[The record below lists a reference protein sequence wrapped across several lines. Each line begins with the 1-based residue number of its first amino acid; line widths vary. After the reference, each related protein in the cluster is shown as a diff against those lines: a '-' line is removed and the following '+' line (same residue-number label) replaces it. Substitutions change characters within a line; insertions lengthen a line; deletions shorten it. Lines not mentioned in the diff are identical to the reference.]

1 LRFWNK
7 GRAATLRNKAPILER
22 KTMKTQLPRVRTYLL
37 TMLIVLL
44 TLTSTVHRVEVKALT
59 CATNPVVIN
68 NADSGAGSLRQAI
81 LDACD
86 GSTIT
91 FANSVTGT
99 IPLATELAV
108 DKNLTIQGPGASA
121 LTISGNNAVRVFNI
135 GSVNGPINVT
145 LSGLTIAEGRATFI
159 VLPFS
164 AGFLGG
170 GICSNITGTLTI
182 ANCSL
187 LNNNAVDMN
196 NPGLPG
202 IGGGIFANN
211 GSLVAT
217 GSTFSGNG
225 GFGGAIFNNLL
236 PLSVT
241 NCTFSGNQCSNTFPG
256 GGAFAGAIYNNSVV
270 GPNNVA
276 GSTFV
281 GNTVINGGGFEDASA
296 GAIYNASDLN
306 VNNCTFAGNTVSSN
320 GFGASEGAGIFTGN
334 GTLNITNC
342 TFVGNTASSS
352 GGSSGGAIFE
362 AGPKATNVKN
372 TIIALNTVTGT
383 STSGPD
389 VSGAF
394 SSQGHNL
401 IGKGDGGTGFTNGV
415 NGDQVGS
422 IASPLDPK
430 LGPLQN
436 NGGPTSTMALLTG
449 SPAIDAG
456 DDSVLGSPL
465 FLTTDQRGAGF
476 PREFGAHVDIGA
488 FELECSAAPVVT
500 LSPVSQVG
508 TGGSVMFIAA
518 ASGTPTPT
526 VQWQVSTDGG
536 ATFTNIPG
544 ATTATLTFTPTPSQ
558 SGSQYRAVFAN
569 PCGTATTSVATLT
582 VLDTCLK
589 DNSTGNLLQWNSIT
603 GQYKFTR
610 CSDGFTITGTGVVKL
625 VNGIQMLT
633 DFKSDRRISAG
644 FNTGQRTGN
653 ATIYLMVVQGVWQS
667 FQIVDT
673 NPAAVCKC

>member
-1 LRFWNK
+1 
-7 GRAATLRNKAPILER
+7 LER
-22 KTMKTQLPRVRTYLL
+22 KTMKTQPPSVRTYLL
-37 TMLIVLL
+37 TILIVLL
-44 TLTSTVHRVEVKALT
+44 TLTSTVHRAEVKALT
-59 CATNPVVIN
+59 CTTNPVVTS

-91 FANSVTGT
+91 FANNVTGT
-99 IPLATELAV
+99 IPLVTELAV

-121 LTISGNNAVRVFNI
+121 LTISGNNAVRAFNI
-135 GSVNGPINVT
+135 GSVNGAISVT
-145 LSGLTIAEGRATFI
+145 LSGLTIAQGRATLI
-159 VLPFS
+159 TALPS
-164 AGFLGG
+164 GTGFFGG
-170 GICSNITGTLTI
+170 GICSNIGGTLTI

-202 IGGGIFANN
+202 FGGGIFTNN
-211 GSLVAT
+211 GALIVT

-225 GFGGAIFNNLL
+225 GFGGGIFNNLTL
-236 PLSVT
+236 NVT
-241 NCTFSGNQCSNTFPG
+241 NCTFSGNQCSNTLPG
-256 GGAFAGAIYNNSVV
+256 GAAFAAAIYNNSVI
-270 GPNNVA
+270 GPNSVV

-281 GNTVINGGGFEDASA
+281 GNTVNNSGGFESSIA
-296 GAIYNASDLN
+296 GAIYNAKDLN
-306 VNNCTFAGNTVSSN
+306 VTNCTFAGNTVSSI
-320 GFGASEGAGIFTGN
+320 GLGASEGGGIFTGIN
-334 GTLNITNC
+334 GTLNVTNS
-342 TFVGNTASSS
+342 TFVGNTATSSS
-352 GGSSGGAIFE
+352 TTGSFGGAIFE
-362 AGPKATNVKN
+362 AGPNPTNVKN

-383 STSGPD
+383 NTAGPD

-394 SSQGHNL
+394 TSQGHNL

-422 IASPLDPK
+422 IASPLDPN

-436 NGGPTSTMALLTG
+436 NGGPTATMALLAG
-449 SPAIDAG
+449 SPAIDVG

-465 FLTTDQRGAGF
+465 FLTTDQRGSGF
-476 PREFGAHVDIGA
+476 PRKFGAHVDIGA
-488 FELECSAAPVVT
+488 FEVQCSAGPAVT

-544 ATTATLTFTPTPSQ
+544 ATTATLTITPTPSQ
-558 SGSQYRAVFAN
+558 SGSQYRAVFTN
-569 PCGTATTSVATLT
+569 PCGTATTTTATLT

-589 DNSTGNLLQWNSIT
+589 DNSTGNLLQWNSTT

-610 CSDGFTITGTGVVKL
+610 CSDGFMITGTGVVRL

-633 DFKSDRRISAG
+633 DFKSDRRMSAG

-653 ATIYLMVVQGVWQS
+653 ATIYLMVVQGVWQT